1 MIVEVASVDF
11 DNLRRR
17 TPAEPSSEIKK
28 RVDAARARQLAR
40 FAGSDTQCNA
50 RMTPAQM
57 RAICIL
63 DEECTALMR
72 EAFDALGLTARSY
85 DRSLRVART
94 VADLDGSDQIQSHH
108 LAEAIRYRSFKL
120 GEI

>member
-1 MIVEVASVDF
+1 
-11 DNLRRR
+11 
-17 TPAEPSSEIKK
+17 
-28 RVDAARARQLAR
+28 
-40 FAGSDTQCNA
+40 
-50 RMTPAQM
+50 MTPAQM

-85 DRSLRVART
+85 DRILRVART

-120 GEI
+120 GET